1 MSEKIE
7 GSLQKAIFEVF
18 ETMFFLCPDDVYFT
32 ESSAE
37 EKSEE
42 ICVKIESLGKFNFCL
57 WLAYSESLLRLIAP
71 GLFDRAKED
80 FEEKELMDIA
90 CESANMVGGAF
101 LNLIDPDRQDKLNLP
116 EVLED
121 GGAYD
126 SPNVSQQYDVEGETL
141 RVFMR
146 IKETAE

>member
-7 GSLQKAIFEVF
+7 ASLQKAIFEVF

-57 WLAYSESLLRLIAP
+57 WLAYSESLLKSNNAHPDGLSTRALVAP
-71 GLFDRAKED
+71 AVISGL
-80 FEEKELMDIA
+80 
-90 CESANMVGGAF
+90 
-101 LNLIDPDRQDKLNLP
+101 
-116 EVLED
+116 
-121 GGAYD
+121 
-126 SPNVSQQYDVEGETL
+126 
-141 RVFMR
+141 
-146 IKETAE
+146 